1 MGNIQI
7 FQLIDRKKLHTEILP
22 HIEKLMSINKNVRL
36 LTKIIVN
43 RSIKYAIEILPR
55 SIETARKITV
65 FTQNFGHCIRDSI
78 FNVYHS
84 ESETNRTFPVR
95 FD

>member
-36 LTKIIVN
+36 LTKILVN
-43 RSIKYAIEILPR
+43 RSIKHAIEILPR

-65 FTQNFGHCIRDSI
+65 FTHNFGHRIRDSKGETADFKTSKD
-78 FNVYHS
+78 FN
-84 ESETNRTFPVR
+84 T
-95 FD
+95 

>member
-36 LTKIIVN
+36 LTKILVY
-43 RSIKYAIEILPR
+43 RSIKTRYR
-55 SIETARKITV
+55 D
-65 FTQNFGHCIRDSI
+65 FTQ
-78 FNVYHS
+78 V
-84 ESETNRTFPVR
+84 NRNST
-95 FD
+95 